1 LALWTH
7 REPKPNRSLLNNPG
21 NGTLRIHQILSED
34 LSFYSCAEAMLGHP
48 EHFGKRPNVG
58 GFLSSAFCQQHF
70 VPVLIRRRF
79 PLMALFGHAE
89 VSWRFPLLGEQRKTF
104 ALIEL
109 FRF

>member
-58 GFLSSAFCQQHF
+58 GFLSSAFSSASHVSSILC
-70 VPVLIRRRF
+70 RF
-79 PLMALFGHAE
+79 SSGADFR
-89 VSWRFPLLGEQRKTF
+89 SWHEPDMQGRPDDVCC
-104 ALIEL
+104 
-109 FRF
+109 

>member
-1 LALWTH
+1 MH

-58 GFLSSAFCQQHF
+58 DFLSSAFSSASHVSSILC
-70 VPVLIRRRF
+70 RF
-79 PLMALFGHAE
+79 SSGADFRSWQILLKKSFGVTNE
-89 VSWRFPLLGEQRKTF
+89 NS
-104 ALIEL
+104 
-109 FRF
+109 